1 MILDTLYAK
10 RAKAIERSV
19 IGALKEKVKGEH
31 IISLGEGCPDKTA
44 FPAKELGLVAQKV
57 LTEQGPEI
65 LQYGAVLGYV
75 GLREQLSLLMEQYGI
90 HSNVDQIQVT
100 TGSMQSLELL
110 TKLFLEPGDTVLV
123 EDPTFIDAQNVLRFS
138 GAKVEG
144 IVCDTEGM
152 NLNVLKGKLA
162 NDPSVKA
169 IYVIPDFQNPT
180 GLCWSEER
188 RKHFMDLVSQYNV
201 VVLEDNPYGELSYV
215 HEPYKALAYYDTKGQ
230 VVFMGS
236 LSKTLSPGLRLGWLK
251 GTQDVIQMLSLVK
264 EQSDIHSSIPDHV
277 IAATYMAEYDYKGHV
292 KAMCEMYKK
301 RMYTMIKAFKTE
313 LPEFTF
319 QSPEGGFF
327 LWLALP
333 EGIQDMAFFEA
344 ALDAGVLV
352 IPGSAF
358 LVGMHNKSY
367 IRVNFSGVDE
377 AQIVEAVKRLA
388 LAYKNMIK

>member
-1 MILDTLYAK
+1 
-10 RAKAIERSV
+10 
-19 IGALKEKVKGEH
+19 
-31 IISLGEGCPDKTA
+31 
-44 FPAKELGLVAQKV
+44 
-57 LTEQGPEI
+57 
-65 LQYGAVLGYV
+65 
-75 GLREQLSLLMEQYGI
+75 
-90 HSNVDQIQVT
+90 
-100 TGSMQSLELL
+100 
-110 TKLFLEPGDTVLV
+110 
-123 EDPTFIDAQNVLRFS
+123 
-138 GAKVEG
+138 
-144 IVCDTEGM
+144 
-152 NLNVLKGKLA
+152 
-162 NDPSVKA
+162 
-169 IYVIPDFQNPT
+169 
-180 GLCWSEER
+180 
-188 RKHFMDLVSQYNV
+188 
-201 VVLEDNPYGELSYV
+201 V